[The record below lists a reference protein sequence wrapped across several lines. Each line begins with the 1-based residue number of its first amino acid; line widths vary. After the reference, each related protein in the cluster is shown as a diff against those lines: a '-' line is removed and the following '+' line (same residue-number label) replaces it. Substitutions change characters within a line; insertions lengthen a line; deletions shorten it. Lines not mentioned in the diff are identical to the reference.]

1 MALLETVKIP
11 YDTPE
16 WLAFRASGI
25 GGSDAAAAIGRSSY
39 KTNVQLWEEKIGTR
53 TAPDISDNPRVKYGK
68 ESEEHLTALFALDYP
83 QYEVIDT
90 KDIIYKRGFL
100 FASLDAEL
108 RERGTGRRGF
118 LEDKT
123 AEIKSRAAAEKWQ
136 DDKIPELYYIQI
148 LHYFLTTG
156 FDFCKLK
163 ARLIDTDRVGE
174 VSITETH
181 RHYERAELMGDIKYL
196 YAQEVRFW
204 RYVVDRKRPPA
215 ILPSI

>member
-148 LHYFLTTG
+148 LHYYPRRG
-156 FDFCKLK
+156 
-163 ARLIDTDRVGE
+163 R
-174 VSITETH
+174 
-181 RHYERAELMGDIKYL
+181 YL
-196 YAQEVRFW
+196 LRRKMASRAQEKAGRESRAGSTRGRANAGHEEHFA
-204 RYVVDRKRPPA
+204 RGNYP
-215 ILPSI
+215 LPR